1 MRTSTSVRL
10 VLLITAGLLAL
21 VMASC
26 GSQDTAAPASQPA
39 SDAAPAA
46 EPTAQVAV
54 AAPNDTEAIAVE
66 ALDEAEGLD
75 LAAVNV
81 CELLPVAEIEAV
93 VGALRDAPKETI
105 SLDREKGCQYIEDAN
120 GQFFEITLY
129 PLDHWGLVKYT
140 LNEAAPLEGV
150 GDGAYTG
157 AYSDA
162 AVVEVLVK
170 DRAVIG
176 VRASDENQQTALA
189 LVEIALQHLP

>member
-1 MRTSTSVRL
+1 MRTSTPVRL

-39 SDAAPAA
+39 SDAAPAV
-46 EPTAQVAV
+46 E
-54 AAPNDTEAIAVE
+54 APNDTEEIAVE
-66 ALDEAEGLD
+66 ALDEAEGID
-75 LAAVNV
+75 LAAINV

-189 LVEIALQHLP
+189 LYEIALQHLP